1 MNPRLKLPLTGDDYG
16 DTMPPDYY
24 ADKISQLETGAVT
37 WMRRNFD
44 ADAGLVIDLV
54 DSNEHYGFILVEH
67 DHPHARAVGFAAVAY
82 VMNESREAEIL
93 DSESDFAPTA
103 IPAAAF
109 LLVQHLVR
117 IGRIDE
123 SQLN

>member
-1 MNPRLKLPLTGDDYG
+1 MDSQLRLPIGRDDYG
-16 DTMPPDYY
+16 DVKPPDYY
-24 ADKISQLETGAVT
+24 EGKLALIQAGAVT

-54 DSNEHYGFILVEH
+54 GKDEHYGFVLAEH
-67 DHPHARAVGFAAVAY
+67 DHPYARAAGFTAVAY
-82 VMNESREAEIL
+82 LVNDSREAEPL
-93 DSESDFAPTA
+93 DIEGESAPTA

-117 IGRIDE
+117 TGRIQE
-123 SQLN
+123 SQVN